1 MGSDDNRETREQ
13 IIKLFQCQVEKN
25 AQCQIVPIWS
35 DSVVSI
41 LLERRSVNSMKM
53 LLSSKDDVKV
63 KSCFQKTLSP

>member
-35 DSVVSI
+35 DWR
-41 LLERRSVNSMKM
+41 LFRFYLKE
-53 LLSSKDDVKV
+53 D
-63 KSCFQKTLSP
+63 Q